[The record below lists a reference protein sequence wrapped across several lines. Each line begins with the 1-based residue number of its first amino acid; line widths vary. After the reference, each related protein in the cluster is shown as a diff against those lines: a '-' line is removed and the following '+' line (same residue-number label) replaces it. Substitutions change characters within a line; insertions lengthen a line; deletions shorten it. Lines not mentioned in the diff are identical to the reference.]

1 MLYLIGAGIYDTFE
15 TCNSVNILKDCD
27 RIYIER
33 FTSPISDNFI
43 QILKSTLEPNKK
55 IEFVKR
61 WFVEDGRQILDESKT
76 LNVGLVSYGDPTIA
90 TTFTELRIRAIK
102 NEIIVKVIHAASGIT
117 SLVGE
122 SGLQIYKIGK
132 LVTMM
137 EEKQSSISVYTTIF
151 NNLNLNCHTIILTE
165 YRQDENGSVF
175 FLKPN
180 DVFSRLLETEKDI
193 KYEFVYEES
202 FLIVLSRIGTESQR
216 IVSGKIK
223 SLIGIDYGKGPHAI
237 IFPSKLH
244 FTEEDALLNLTE
256 MVDSPSDNTAVI
268 KGISDH
274 MMNRYEPMIRNEIKQ
289 IRISLISKKKEKIPL
304 EMLENAELYLDDAI
318 QFFRQGKKELAVLS
332 IGYADGLVD
341 SLKQMLEREE
351 STT

>member
-193 KYEFVYEES
+193 KYEFVSEES

-223 SLIGIDYGKGPHAI
+223 SLIGMDYGKGPHAI

-289 IRISLISKKKEKIPL
+289 IRESLISKKKEKIPL

-341 SLKQMLEREE
+341 SLKQMLERED

>member
-165 YRQDENGSVF
+165 YRRDENEYVF

-193 KYEFVYEES
+193 KYEFVSEES

-289 IRISLISKKKEKIPL
+289 IRESLISKKKEKIPL

>member
-15 TCNSVNILKDCD
+15 MCNSINILKDCD
-27 RIYIER
+27 RIYIEK

-43 QILKSTLEPNKK
+43 QILKSNLEPRKK

-102 NEIIVKVIHAASGIT
+102 NNIIVKVIHAASGIT

-122 SGLQIYKIGK
+122 SGLQIYKMGK

-137 EEKQSSISVYTTIF
+137 EERQSAISVYTTIF

-165 YRQDENGSVF
+165 YRQDENESVF

-180 DVFSRLLETEKDI
+180 DVFSRLLEVEKDI
-193 KYEFVYEES
+193 KYEFVSEDS
-202 FLIVLSRIGTESQR
+202 FLIVLSRIGTDKQR

-223 SLIGIDYGKGPHAI
+223 SLFGIDYGKGPHAI

-244 FTEEDALLNLTE
+244 FTEEEELLNLTE
-256 MVDSPSDNTAVI
+256 VVDTPSDNAAVI
-268 KGISDH
+268 KSISDH
-274 MMNRYEPMIRNEIKQ
+274 MVSRYEPMIRNEIKQ
-289 IRISLISKKKEKIPL
+289 IRESLISRKKENIRL

-318 QFFRQGKKELAVLS
+318 QFFRQGKKELAVLA

-341 SLKQMLEREE
+341 SIKQMLEID
-351 STT
+351 

>member
-1 MLYLIGAGIYDTFE
+1 MLYLVGAGIYDTFE
-15 TCNSVNILKDCD
+15 MCNSIDILKKCD

-43 QILKSTLEPNKK
+43 QILKSTLEPGKK

-76 LNVGLVSYGDPTIA
+76 LNIGLVSYGDPTIA
-90 TTFTELRIRAIK
+90 TTFTELRTRAIRSDI
-102 NEIIVKVIHAASGIT
+102 NVKVIHAASGIT

-137 EEKQSSISVYTTIF
+137 EERQSALSVYTTIF

-165 YRQDENGSVF
+165 YRQDEDGSVF
-175 FLKPN
+175 FMKPN
-180 DVFSRLLETEKDI
+180 DAISRLLEVEKDI
-193 KYEFVYEES
+193 KYEFVSED
-202 FLIVLSRIGTESQR
+202 
-216 IVSGKIK
+216 GKIK
-223 SLIGIDYGKGPHAI
+223 SLLGIDYGEGPHAI

-244 FTEEDALLNLTE
+244 FTEEDAILNLTE
-256 MVDSPSDNTAVI
+256 IIDRPDDNTAKI
-268 KGISDH
+268 KSISDH
-274 MMNRYEPMIRNEIKQ
+274 MLNKYEPMIRNEIKQ
-289 IRISLISKKKEKIPL
+289 LRESLVSRKNENIQL
-304 EMLENAELYLDDAI
+304 ELLENAELYLDDAI

-341 SLKQMLEREE
+341 SIKQMLGIE
-351 STT
+351 

>member
-193 KYEFVYEES
+193 KYEFVSEES

-289 IRISLISKKKEKIPL
+289 IRESLISKKKEKIPL

-318 QFFRQGKKELAVLS
+318 RFFRQGKKELAVLS

-351 STT
+351 STI

>member
-1 MLYLIGAGIYDTFE
+1 MLYLIGTGIYETFE
-15 TCNSVNILKDCD
+15 MGNSIDILKNCD
-27 RIYIER
+27 RIYVER
-33 FTSPISDNFI
+33 FTSPISDKVI
-43 QILKSTLEPNKK
+43 QILKSNLGPGKK
-55 IEFVKR
+55 VELVKR
-61 WFVEDGRQILDESKT
+61 WYVEDGRQILDESKT
-76 LNVGLVSYGDPTIA
+76 LNVALISYGDPTIA
-90 TTFTELRIRAIK
+90 TTFTELRTRAKRNDID
-102 NEIIVKVIHAASGIT
+102 VKVIHAASGIT

-137 EEKQSSISVYTTIF
+137 EERQSAISVYATIF
-151 NNLNLNCHTIILTE
+151 NNMNLNCHTIILTE
-165 YRQDENGSVF
+165 YRQEENGSFF

-180 DVFSRLLETEKDI
+180 EVISRLMEIEKDI
-193 KYEFVYEES
+193 KYEFVSEDS

-216 IVSGKIK
+216 IVSGQIK
-223 SLIGIDYGKGPHAI
+223 SLLNMDYGEGPHAL

-256 MVDSPSDNTAVI
+256 IIDAPSDNTAMLRS
-268 KGISDH
+268 ISDH
-274 MMNRYEPMIRNEIKQ
+274 MLIKYEPMIRDEIVQ
-289 IRISLISKKKEKIPL
+289 IRETLVSRKKHNNIQL

-341 SLKQMLEREE
+341 AIKQMLEIE
-351 STT
+351 

>member
-193 KYEFVYEES
+193 KYEFVSEES

-289 IRISLISKKKEKIPL
+289 IRESLISKKKEKIPL

>member
-1 MLYLIGAGIYDTFE
+1 
-15 TCNSVNILKDCD
+15 
-27 RIYIER
+27 
-33 FTSPISDNFI
+33 
-43 QILKSTLEPNKK
+43 
-55 IEFVKR
+55 
-61 WFVEDGRQILDESKT
+61 VEDGRQILDESKT

-223 SLIGIDYGKGPHAI
+223 SLIGMDYGKGPHAI

-289 IRISLISKKKEKIPL
+289 IRESLISKKKEKIPL

>member
-1 MLYLIGAGIYDTFE
+1 MLYLIGTGIYDTFE
-15 TCNSVNILKDCD
+15 MSNSVSILKDCE
-27 RIYIER
+27 RIYVER
-33 FTSPISDNFI
+33 FTSPISDHFI
-43 QILKSTLEPNKK
+43 EILKSSLGPGKK

-76 LNVGLVSYGDPTIA
+76 LKVGLISYGDPTMA

-102 NEIIVKVIHAASGIT
+102 NDIAVKVIHAASGIT

-122 SGLQIYKIGK
+122 SGLQIYKMGK

-137 EEKQSSISVYTTIF
+137 EEKQSAISVYTTIF

-165 YRQDENGSVF
+165 YRQDENESVF

-180 DVFSRLLETEKDI
+180 DVISRLLEVEKDI
-193 KYEFVYEES
+193 KYEFVSEDS
-202 FLIVLSRIGTESQR
+202 FLIVLSRIGTDSQR

-223 SLIGIDYGKGPHAI
+223 SLLRVDYGKGPHAV

-244 FTEEDALLNLTE
+244 FTEEDAVGNLTE
-256 MVDSPSDNTAVI
+256 ILDTPSDNTVVI
-268 KGISDH
+268 KSISDH
-274 MMNRYEPMIRNEIKQ
+274 MIDKYEPMIRNEIKQ
-289 IRISLISKKKEKIPL
+289 IRESLISKKKKNIQL
-304 EMLENAELYLDDAI
+304 DMLENAELYLDDAI
-318 QFFRQGKKELAVLS
+318 QFFRQGKKELAILS

-341 SLKQMLEREE
+341 SIKQMLETE
-351 STT
+351 

>member
-1 MLYLIGAGIYDTFE
+1 M
-15 TCNSVNILKDCD
+15 CNSVNILKDCD
-27 RIYIER
+27 RIYVER
-33 FTSPISDNFI
+33 FTSPISDSLI
-43 QILKSTLEPNKK
+43 KIIKSTLGPGKK

-76 LNVGLVSYGDPTIA
+76 SNVGLVSYGDPTIA

-102 NEIIVKVIHAASGIT
+102 NDVAVKVIHAASGIT

-137 EEKQSSISVYTTIF
+137 EERQSAISVYTTIF

-165 YRQDENGSVF
+165 YRQNENESIF
-175 FLKPN
+175 FLGPN
-180 DVFSRLLETEKDI
+180 DVISRLLEAEKDI
-193 KYEFVYEES
+193 KYEFVSEDS
-202 FLIVLSRIGTESQR
+202 FLIVLSRIGTHSQR

-223 SLIGIDYGKGPHAI
+223 SLFGIDYGKGPHAI

-256 MVDSPSDNTAVI
+256 IVDTPSDNTAAI
-268 KGISDH
+268 KSISNR
-274 MMNRYEPMIRNEIKQ
+274 MINRYEPMIRNEIKQ
-289 IRISLISKKKEKIPL
+289 IRESLISKKKENIQL

-341 SLKQMLEREE
+341 SIKQMLEIE
-351 STT
+351 